1 MNRTLGKCYST
12 VVEFSFLHWRQM
24 VVLTVTN
31 SIVMAGNITANMLI
45 IHILIKTKQIV
56 NNTCKLF
63 FMLSVSDL
71 VIGLFCQN
79 LQTITFYENSCSTM
93 NIYAFITVFSVHLSM
108 YTIALIGIDRYLRIK
123 HYASFKA
130 LWTTRAVL
138 VFISIEVFLAFMQA
152 TMTLI
157 GLLSGKEYIVLP
169 FYYTIDGLI
178 ISGIILLQ
186 ILTIRKS
193 KAVCNES
200 RIDASRKTNKKIT
213 RLSMQIMLLFCCFT
227 TPQLMMYVLRELM
240 LDKLNDYEKSLV
252 DFFAATSVIVLYS
265 NSFANAVL
273 FLMINVKAKRYLRG
287 SFRRISQR
295 SLGRIGNFD

>member
-1 MNRTLGKCYST
+1 
-12 VVEFSFLHWRQM
+12 
-24 VVLTVTN
+24 
-31 SIVMAGNITANMLI
+31 
-45 IHILIKTKQIV
+45 
-56 NNTCKLF
+56 
-63 FMLSVSDL
+63 
-71 VIGLFCQN
+71 
-79 LQTITFYENSCSTM
+79 
-93 NIYAFITVFSVHLSM
+93 
-108 YTIALIGIDRYLRIK
+108 
-123 HYASFKA
+123 
-130 LWTTRAVL
+130 
-138 VFISIEVFLAFMQA
+138 MQA
-152 TMTLI
+152 TMTII

-186 ILTIRKS
+186 ILTIQKS

-227 TPQLMMYVLRELM
+227 TPQLMIYILREFM
-240 LDKLNDYEKSLV
+240 LDKLNDYEKSLA

-273 FLMINVKAKRYLRG
+273 FLMTNVKAKRYLRG

-295 SLGRIGNFD
+295 SWGRIGNFD

>member
-1 MNRTLGKCYST
+1 
-12 VVEFSFLHWRQM
+12 
-24 VVLTVTN
+24 
-31 SIVMAGNITANMLI
+31 
-45 IHILIKTKQIV
+45 
-56 NNTCKLF
+56 
-63 FMLSVSDL
+63 
-71 VIGLFCQN
+71 
-79 LQTITFYENSCSTM
+79 
-93 NIYAFITVFSVHLSM
+93 
-108 YTIALIGIDRYLRIK
+108 
-123 HYASFKA
+123 
-130 LWTTRAVL
+130 
-138 VFISIEVFLAFMQA
+138 MQA

-169 FYYTIDGLI
+169 FYYTTDSLT

>member
-1 MNRTLGKCYST
+1 MNRTLVHCYST
-12 VVEFSFLHWRQM
+12 VVEFSFLDWRQM
-24 VVLTVTN
+24 VVLTITN
-31 SIVMAGNITANMLI
+31 SIAMAGNITANMLI
-45 IHILIKTKQIV
+45 IYILIKTKQIA

-71 VIGLFCQN
+71 VIAIFCQN
-79 LQTITFYENSCSTM
+79 LYTIIFYEKSCSTM
-93 NIYAFITVFSVHLSM
+93 DLYAFITVFSVHLSM

-123 HYASFKA
+123 HYANFKA

-152 TMTLI
+152 IVTLI
-157 GLLSGKEYIVLP
+157 GLLSGKEYIAFP
-169 FYYTIDGLI
+169 IYYTIDGLI

-186 ILTIRKS
+186 ILTIRTS
-193 KAVCNES
+193 NTVCNES

-227 TPQLMMYVLRELM
+227 TPQLMMYVLREFM
-240 LDKLNDYEKSLV
+240 LDRLNDYEKSLV
-252 DFFAATSVIVLYS
+252 DFFTATSVIVLYS

-273 FLMINVKAKRYLRG
+273 FLMTNVKAKRYLRG
-287 SFRRISQR
+287 IFRRISQR
-295 SLGRIGNFD
+295 SL

>member
-1 MNRTLGKCYST
+1 MGKCYST
-12 VVEFSFLHWRQM
+12 VVELLFLDWRQM

-56 NNTCKLF
+56 NNTCKLV

-71 VIGLFCQN
+71 VIGLCCQN

-123 HYASFKA
+123 HYASFKV

-138 VFISIEVFLAFMQA
+138 VFISIEVFLACMQA

-169 FYYTIDGLI
+169 FYYTTDSLT